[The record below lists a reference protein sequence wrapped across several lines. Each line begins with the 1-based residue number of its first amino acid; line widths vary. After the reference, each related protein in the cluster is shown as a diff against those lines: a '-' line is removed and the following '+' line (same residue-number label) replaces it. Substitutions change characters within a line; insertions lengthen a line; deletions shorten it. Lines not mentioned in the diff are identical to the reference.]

1 MLKGTFVNNLLSVT
15 KGGKKYFIN
24 PLDTKNEH
32 KVFINKAINS
42 AKYEAK
48 KKQEESE
55 TVHVH
60 KAKNLDELKS
70 VLKDVKKQGRT
81 PLIVSTSESNLRFGD
96 LYDKLQN
103 DGSER
108 NLQTIF
114 LRDLAIETKDIPYD
128 ERIQYVEDKYQ
139 FGSDM
144 LHHMITG
151 ERPG

>member
-1 MLKGTFVNNLLSVT
+1 MLSVT

-24 PLDTKNEH
+24 PLDTKDEH
-32 KVFINKAINS
+32 KVSITKAINS
-42 AKYEAK
+42 GKYDAK

-60 KAKNLDELKS
+60 KANNLEELKS
-70 VLKDVKKQGRT
+70 VLKDVKKEGRT

-96 LYDKLQN
+96 LYNKLEN

-108 NLQTIF
+108 NLQSIY
-114 LRDLAIETKDIPYD
+114 LRDLALETKNIPYE
-128 ERIQYVEDKYQ
+128 ERVQYLEDKYQ

>member
-1 MLKGTFVNNLLSVT
+1 MLSVT

-24 PLDTKNEH
+24 PLDTKDEH
-32 KVFINKAINS
+32 KVAITKAINS
-42 AKYEAK
+42 GKYDAK

-60 KAKNLDELKS
+60 KANNLEELKS
-70 VLKDVKKQGRT
+70 VLKDVKKEGRT

-96 LYDKLQN
+96 LYNKLEN

-108 NLQTIF
+108 NLQSIY
-114 LRDLAIETKDIPYD
+114 LRDLALETKNIPYE
-128 ERIQYVEDKYQ
+128 ERVQYLEDKYQ